1 MRTAN
6 RKWRYLLP
14 VLLTGVLLRAF
25 IPAGYMPAEPGKGL
39 LFELCDAALPAGFT
53 AELNKHGHHAD
64 HITDHNAHDEHGVDS
79 DCSIGH
85 ILTLAFID
93 AAEMPDLPVVPPV
106 NIVTAVIA
114 ELRPVARE
122 YAYAPRGPPIL

>member
-53 AELNKHGHHAD
+53 AELNRHGHHAE
-64 HITDHNAHDEHGVDS
+64 HTAHNVHDEHGADG

-93 AAEMPDLPVVPPV
+93 AVEIPDFPVTPPANV
-106 NIVTAVIA
+106 VAAVIA
-114 ELRPVARE
+114 ELRPVARQ

>member
-1 MRTAN
+1 MQTVN

-25 IPAGYMPAEPGKGL
+25 IPSGYMPAEPGKGL

-53 AELNKHGHHAD
+53 AELNEHGHHAD
-64 HITDHNAHDEHGVDS
+64 HSAHDEHGAES

-93 AAEMPDLPVVPPV
+93 AVEMPALPSVAPVSFVATVV
-106 NIVTAVIA
+106 A
-114 ELRPVARE
+114 EPRPAARE

>member
-53 AELNKHGHHAD
+53 TEFNNRGHHAD
-64 HITDHNAHDEHGVDS
+64 HNAHDDHGADS

-93 AAEMPDLPVVPPV
+93 EAVAPDLSVAPPV
-106 NIVTAVIA
+106 NVVTAVIA
-114 ELRPVARE
+114 ELRPVVRE